1 MVDFTLAIP
10 YLDKFFDTIFSIL
23 APVLALIMFAMIMG
37 FTFVFFR
44 IFFKMFMLFRL
55 LGTLFYDVWIKYNR
69 DELRLPDYARKD
81 TFYRYDLE
89 GWRSISA
96 MFKDATSFW

>member
-23 APVLALIMFAMIMG
+23 APVLNLIMFAMIMG
-37 FTFVFFR
+37 FTFIFFR

-55 LGTLFYDVWIKYNR
+55 LSTLIYDVWIKYNR
-69 DELRLPDYARKD
+69 DELGLPAYQRKQ